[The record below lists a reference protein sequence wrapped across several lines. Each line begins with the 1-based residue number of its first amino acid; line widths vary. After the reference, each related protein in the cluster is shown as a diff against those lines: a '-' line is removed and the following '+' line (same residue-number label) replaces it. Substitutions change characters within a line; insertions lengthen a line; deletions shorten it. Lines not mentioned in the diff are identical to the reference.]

1 MKMNLILIAGV
12 ALGLGLGSAAMADP
26 NLVPKFNTTT
36 GTVKVTNTGADPT
49 LVVSF
54 ATVECT
60 ALNGGMCPDPA
71 PAAVAPYVNP
81 AFPNKATVLIPP
93 LGAGAQHNHVLGFYA
108 GLVFAPGKYVFTVCA
123 DAGNDVKEKSERD
136 NCIRVTKSVRGK
148 LTGPGGLTSNTATN

>member
-1 MKMNLILIAGV
+1 MKLNLIVLAGV
-12 ALGLGLGSAAMADP
+12 ALGITLGSAAMADP
-26 NLVPKFNTTT
+26 NLVPQFNANT

-49 LVVSF
+49 LIATF

-71 PAAVAPYVNP
+71 PAMVAPYVNP
-81 AFPNKATVLIPP
+81 AFPNKATVLIIP
-93 LGAGAQHNHVLGFYA
+93 LNPGAQHNHVLAFYA

-123 DAGNDVKEKSERD
+123 DAGADVVEKSERD
-136 NCIRVTKSVRGK
+136 NCIRVTKTVRGK